1 MGKFRWPTH
10 LIICCRDKRDAER
23 VQRALEQRLKKFGL
37 ELNAEK
43 TKTIKFNKR
52 EVPAI
57 KQDVFDFLGFTFY
70 IRRSRKGYIHVA
82 IKTARE
88 RFYSKLRKVK
98 MWCKENRSK
107 KKLLELWKIFCSKL
121 RGHVQYYGVSLN
133 TDGVHCFIQQATKI
147 FFKWM
152 NRRSQKKSFNWE
164 QFSKFLESFP
174 APKAK
179 ICHRLF

>member
-1 MGKFRWPTH
+1 
-10 LIICCRDKRDAER
+10 
-23 VQRALEQRLKKFGL
+23 
-37 ELNAEK
+37 
-43 TKTIKFNKR
+43 
-52 EVPAI
+52 
-57 KQDVFDFLGFTFY
+57 
-70 IRRSRKGYIHVA
+70 
-82 IKTARE
+82 
-88 RFYSKLRKVK
+88 

-179 ICHRLF
+179 ICHRLFWNSMRKSERICCANQRVQPGVMPDRQPLALIGHDGLEMGAGSERSAGLPDKNHRDKILTKFKRRFIFRTFFSLQGSYVHSFKNKPQTKDFYGVFSS